1 MTSYERVLTA
11 LGGGKPDRVP
21 VMVFNRDWTMNHLGF
36 SASDMLGNA
45 ERFVFAQYYCARS
58 FGYDVLHD
66 AHGINA
72 ESEAMGCRLSHT
84 EDFRLK
90 LDDHPVRDLENDLGK
105 LKIADPQRDG
115 RLPLLLNQTARLKE
129 LAGGQLVVN
138 SYVQAPF
145 RQAAMLRGNDI
156 YRDIIRN
163 RERLHE
169 LLEIALA
176 NQIVYATA
184 LVRAGADVIAV
195 SDPTS
200 SGDVISPKQW
210 LEIGHRY
217 AKELVRHIKKAGAR
231 VYLHICGDTNDRL
244 DTFATLD
251 IDGVSLDE
259 KVDLER
265 ARRTLGDRMCIIG
278 NVGTTNMLV
287 SGPEEIAEESR
298 MCIEKAGRE
307 GSFILCTGC
316 GISKDCPPEN
326 IAAMTKAAAEY
337 RY

>member
-1 MTSYERVLTA
+1 MTSYERVMTA

-36 SASDMLGNA
+36 STSDMMCNA

-58 FGYDVLHD
+58 FGYDVVQD

-72 ESEAMGCRLSHT
+72 ESEAMGCRLSYT

-90 LDDHPVRDLENDLGK
+90 LEDNPIQDLERDLGRLE
-105 LKIADPQRDG
+105 IADPHRNG
-115 RLPLLLNQTARLKE
+115 RLPLLLAQTGRLKE
-129 LAGGQLVVN
+129 LSAGELVVN

-163 RERLHE
+163 RERLHK

-176 NQIVYATA
+176 NQVIYAAA
-184 LVRAGADVIAV
+184 LVHAGADVIAV

-200 SGDVISPKQW
+200 SGDMVSPSQW
-210 LEIGHRY
+210 IDTGHRY
-217 AKELVRHIKKAGAR
+217 VKELVKHIKKTRAK

-244 DTFATLD
+244 DTFTTLD
-251 IDGVSLDE
+251 IDGISLDE

-265 ARRTLGDRMCIIG
+265 ARRILGDKLCIIG

-287 SGPEEIAEESR
+287 SDAEEIAEESR
-298 MCIEKAGRE
+298 MCIEKAGRS

-326 IAAMTKAAAEY
+326 IAALVKTAMEY
-337 RY
+337 HY

>member
-1 MTSYERVLTA
+1 MSSYERVMTA

-21 VMVFNRDWTMNHLGF
+21 VMVFNRDWTVNQLGF
-36 SASDMLGNA
+36 CTSDMLGNV
-45 ERFVFAQYYCARS
+45 ERFVFAQYFCARS
-58 FGYDVLHD
+58 FGYDVVQD

-72 ESEAMGCRLSHT
+72 ESEAMGCRLSYND
-84 EDFRLK
+84 DFQLK
-90 LDDHPVRDLENDLGK
+90 LDNHPVKDLENDLAD

-115 RLPLLLNQTARLKE
+115 RLPLLLSQTSRLKE
-129 LAGGQLVVN
+129 LAGGELVVN

-145 RQAAMLRGNDI
+145 RHAAMLRGNDI
-156 YRDIIRN
+156 YRDVIRN
-163 RERLHE
+163 REKLHE

-176 NQIVYATA
+176 NQVVYATA
-184 LVRAGADVIAV
+184 LVHAGADVIAV

-200 SGDVISPKQW
+200 SGDVVSPEQW
-210 LEIGHRY
+210 LQFGHRY
-217 AKELVRHIKKAGAR
+217 VKELVRHIKKTGAG
-231 VYLHICGDTNDRL
+231 VYLHICGDTSDRL
-244 DTFATLD
+244 ETFTTLD
-251 IDGVSLDE
+251 IDGISLDE

-265 ARRTLGDRMCIIG
+265 ARSILGDKICIIG

-287 SGPEEIAEESR
+287 NSPEEIAEESLA
-298 MCIEKAGRE
+298 CIEKAGTE

-326 IAAMTKAAAEY
+326 IAAMVKTASRY